1 MQSSRSDRVSRLW
14 VCWRE
19 PTAIPDFADCI
30 LTFLLPSIEQ
40 RLKLKH
46 PGEVLFGREVSL
58 PIRKQARADYLSI
71 SARMAAV
78 PLANGKTLRQ
88 RFADSG
94 ECSRWWYHRASFKD
108 CEADPI
114 FNRMI
119 ALFTILKI
127 AEERNIRDIVLVGA
141 PAEFAVALKTA
152 FRVRSLSESAFGLA
166 SACARSLTS
175 RFAFGLKTV
184 YECWLARR

>member
-1 MQSSRSDRVSRLW
+1 D
-14 VCWRE
+14 
-19 PTAIPDFADCI
+19 P
-30 LTFLLPSIEQ
+30 
-40 RLKLKH
+40 
-46 PGEVLFGREVSL
+46 
-58 PIRKQARADYLSI
+58 
-71 SARMAAV
+71 
-78 PLANGKTLRQ
+78 
-88 RFADSG
+88 G

-152 FRVRSLSESAFGLA
+152 FRVRSLSKSAFGLA
-166 SACARSLTS
+166 SACARSLAS
-175 RFAFGLKTV
+175 RFAFGLKTA
-184 YECWLARR
+184 YECWLARRQPASRKFDVALSGFWQWSMGTRYFGELPEAIKSESDRSVGWLAWMDDHVVLSKENHPVVL